1 MESGCLQK
9 EIGKVTHIKC
19 LTSPPRFSP
28 QETFGGDFGTVIC
41 LHDKPNKMMI
51 DGNFKITTD
60 QLTLTFTEG
69 QRQDFF
75 IRHTPHRVEIIYPP
89 QTDFEHLQP
98 WLFKVVTEAL
108 RKQAK
113 AIHPAQHQFGP
124 YTLGKLL
131 QQRTYQPVAI
141 SDDSPSSVI
150 RLRTAPRAL
159 PHPRDEPRPSL
170 LDLNGQS
177 DPTAIRHAQKRVA
190 PLPVSFP
197 IG

>member
-1 MESGCLQK
+1 
-9 EIGKVTHIKC
+9 
-19 LTSPPRFSP
+19 
-28 QETFGGDFGTVIC
+28 
-41 LHDKPNKMMI
+41 MMI
-51 DGNFKITTD
+51 DGNFKIATD

-113 AIHPAQHQFGP
+113 AILPPRIQELASRHGFH
-124 YTLGKLL
+124 YTRLSINSARTRWGKLL

-141 SDDSPSSVI
+141 PDDSPPPVI
-150 RLRTAPRAL
+150 RLRTAPRTL
-159 PHPRDEPRPSL
+159 PHPRDEPRSPL
-170 LDLNGQS
+170 LDFNGQS
-177 DPTAIRHAQKRVA
+177 DPTAIRHTQK
-190 PLPVSFP
+190 
-197 IG
+197 

>member
-1 MESGCLQK
+1 
-9 EIGKVTHIKC
+9 
-19 LTSPPRFSP
+19 
-28 QETFGGDFGTVIC
+28 
-41 LHDKPNKMMI
+41 MMI

-113 AIHPAQHQFGP
+113 AILPPRIQELASRHGFR
-124 YTLGKLL
+124 YTRLSINSA
-131 QQRTYQPVAI
+131 RTRWG
-141 SDDSPSSVI
+141 SCSSKGRINLSLYLMI
-150 RLRTAPRAL
+150 RPLR
-159 PHPRDEPRPSL
+159 
-170 LDLNGQS
+170 
-177 DPTAIRHAQKRVA
+177 
-190 PLPVSFP
+190 
-197 IG
+197 

>member
-1 MESGCLQK
+1 
-9 EIGKVTHIKC
+9 
-19 LTSPPRFSP
+19 
-28 QETFGGDFGTVIC
+28 
-41 LHDKPNKMMI
+41 MMI

-113 AIHPAQHQFGP
+113 AILP
-124 YTLGKLL
+124 
-131 QQRTYQPVAI
+131 
-141 SDDSPSSVI
+141 
-150 RLRTAPRAL
+150 PRIQELA
-159 PHPRDEPRPSL
+159 S
-170 LDLNGQS
+170 
-177 DPTAIRHAQKRVA
+177 RHGFHYSASI
-190 PLPVSFP
+190 LPVHVGEAAPAKDISTCRYT
-197 IG
+197 

>member
-1 MESGCLQK
+1 
-9 EIGKVTHIKC
+9 
-19 LTSPPRFSP
+19 
-28 QETFGGDFGTVIC
+28 
-41 LHDKPNKMMI
+41 MMI

-113 AIHPAQHQFGP
+113 AILPPGIGFPSRIPLHPAQHQFCP

-141 SDDSPSSVI
+141 PDDSPPPVI

-159 PHPRDEPRPSL
+159 PHPRDEPRSPL
-170 LDLNGQS
+170 LDFNG
-177 DPTAIRHAQKRVA
+177 
-190 PLPVSFP
+190 
-197 IG
+197 

>member
-75 IRHTPHRVEIIYPP
+75 IRHTPAWKSSI
-89 QTDFEHLQP
+89 
-98 WLFKVVTEAL
+98 L
-108 RKQAK
+108 RKR
-113 AIHPAQHQFGP
+113 ISN
-124 YTLGKLL
+124 TCNLGFS
-131 QQRTYQPVAI
+131 R
-141 SDDSPSSVI
+141 SS
-150 RLRTAPRAL
+150 RRHCASK
-159 PHPRDEPRPSL
+159 PRPYYCHGL
-170 LDLNGQS
+170 RNW
-177 DPTAIRHAQKRVA
+177 
-190 PLPVSFP
+190 LPVTDSITP
-197 IG
+197 GSASIRPVHVGEAAPTKDISTCRYI